1 MPAPTKSN
9 AAMSPDGG
17 APQPAVPKT
26 ELQELQMKA
35 GEVTDEVS
43 YVYFYSSLLSIN
55 VYIYLNKIFF
65 AIYNYSHLKV
75 PEECWLYVKR

>member
-17 APQPAVPKT
+17 SAQPTVPKT
-26 ELQELQMKA
+26 ELQELQLKA

-43 YVYFYSSLLSIN
+43 NVLYS
-55 VYIYLNKIFF
+55 
-65 AIYNYSHLKV
+65 
-75 PEECWLYVKR
+75 

>member
-17 APQPAVPKT
+17 SAQPAVPKT

-43 YVYFYSSLLSIN
+43 FYLIILSIN
-55 VYIYLNKIFF
+55 ILFKFVNIL
-65 AIYNYSHLKV
+65 
-75 PEECWLYVKR
+75 LYKFSSKLVNTL

>member
-1 MPAPTKSN
+1 LYIYTAQAKIIKNYLIKNSTMPAPTKSN

-43 YVYFYSSLLSIN
+43 YVYLYS
-55 VYIYLNKIFF
+55 
-65 AIYNYSHLKV
+65 
-75 PEECWLYVKR
+75 

>member
-9 AAMSPDGG
+9 PPMSPDGG
-17 APQPAVPKT
+17 AAQPAVPKT

-43 YVYFYSSLLSIN
+43 NFFLFHILDTIFQFVPDLEGFYLVNS
-55 VYIYLNKIFF
+55 K
-65 AIYNYSHLKV
+65 
-75 PEECWLYVKR
+75 

>member
-9 AAMSPDGG
+9 PAMSPDGG
-17 APQPAVPKT
+17 SAQPAVPKT

-43 YVYFYSSLLSIN
+43 FHLIITSLYTFFKFVNIYHTTSSVNNSIHNNLL
-55 VYIYLNKIFF
+55 YIKCL
-65 AIYNYSHLKV
+65 
-75 PEECWLYVKR
+75 

>member
-17 APQPAVPKT
+17 TAQPAVPKT

-35 GEVTDEVS
+35 GEVTDEVNNFYLYYTNFFPRYLTQLLFFFKIIIS
-43 YVYFYSSLLSIN
+43 YLVS
-55 VYIYLNKIFF
+55 
-65 AIYNYSHLKV
+65 
-75 PEECWLYVKR
+75 

>member
-9 AAMSPDGG
+9 AAAMSPDGG

-35 GEVTDEVS
+35 GEVTDEVNNFS
-43 YVYFYSSLLSIN
+43 LYF
-55 VYIYLNKIFF
+55 
-65 AIYNYSHLKV
+65 
-75 PEECWLYVKR
+75 

>member
-9 AAMSPDGG
+9 PAMSPDGG

-35 GEVTDEVS
+35 GEVTDEVCTNF
-43 YVYFYSSLLSIN
+43 VIHW
-55 VYIYLNKIFF
+55 NKKI
-65 AIYNYSHLKV
+65 
-75 PEECWLYVKR
+75 